1 MFSISYIEL
10 NWIILLTHQFQCN
23 AINYNFEHLGL
34 RILLACHDKR
44 SKNLEVYFFYD
55 HCALSK
61 LHTESPVDRC
71 KQSNVSSTK
80 NIFRGSK
87 TSKIIQILLIRNTQ
101 IRCRPSE
108 LQRKLQQLA
117 GHNHI
122 QTYPTSHWHHSQPKQ
137 IYIMDFWHI
146 SVFLDY
152 NC

>member
-10 NWIILLTHQFQCN
+10 NWIILLTHQFQWCN
-23 AINYNFEHLGL
+23 AINYNFVHLGL
-34 RILLACHDKR
+34 RILFHAMIKDRKVWKC
-44 SKNLEVYFFYD
+44 FFY
-55 HCALSK
+55 HFVMSK

-71 KQSNVSSTK
+71 KQSNVSCSK
-80 NIFRGSK
+80 NIFRGS
-87 TSKIIQILLIRNTQ
+87 QILLIRNTQ

-122 QTYPTSHWHHSQPKQ
+122 QTYPTSPWHHSQPKQ